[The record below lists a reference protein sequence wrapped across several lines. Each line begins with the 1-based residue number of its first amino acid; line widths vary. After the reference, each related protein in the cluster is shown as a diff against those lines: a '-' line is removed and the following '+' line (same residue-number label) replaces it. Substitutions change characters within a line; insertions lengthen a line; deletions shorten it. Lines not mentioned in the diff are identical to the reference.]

1 MVGDEVDGCVAVH
14 GTVPFR
20 LRWDGFLAVLCEQRW
35 VMVMETANGTLAM
48 PECSADKQKG
58 G

>member
-14 GTVPFR
+14 EEVPFW

-35 VMVMETANGTLAM
+35 VMETANGTLAM
-48 PECSADKQKG
+48 PE
-58 G
+58 